1 MRKSIV
7 IKLFLLIVSLS
18 VFLLASLFVG
28 QVLFFERFYI
38 HQKVS
43 SVQSALSAVS
53 TESWEATGDDYAAE
67 QQFYQ
72 NHNTWVARLDASGY
86 LYDTR
91 NFAAEVKL
99 EDVAEVPTLSGKTL
113 TIPLYTVMDV
123 EQFREDHPLREEVF
137 VQPGEDIAIE
147 GLLIDNQF
155 VPQRIARN
163 GSSLRDENHLEN
175 TPFVQKEYEVVPRF
189 ANTMEYR
196 ERYPS
201 ILVYGTVTKLRTP
214 QGAEESRYTNHLFL
228 EQMKTFQ
235 ANLLYGDKP
244 EKDQAVIDY
253 VGNNV
258 PYKIFVNRQ
267 TDSTGTPYY
276 LFAMTSL
283 QPVDEAEGV
292 MRQYFLYIAL
302 GALLLVALV
311 SFFYAK
317 RIARPLLQVNEVT
330 RQMASL
336 NFATQIPVT
345 TEDEIGQLSQ
355 NINELSRMLD
365 NHIHRLEQDIEQERQ
380 LEQTRKAFIADVSHE
395 LKTPL
400 SIMESCLY
408 IIQDKPDSGKRE
420 HYFSAMKEEVHKMS
434 LLVNDMLE
442 LAKYESGTYRMETTV
457 FRLDDL
463 LERVCAKQAFDIN
476 SKQLNLQTDFAPIE
490 VVANAQRIEQV
501 LVNLLTNAVRYTPE
515 GESIYIRMK
524 EKPQTVLVTVENQ
537 GTHIPEEQ
545 LDKIWDRFYRV
556 EQSRHRST
564 GGTGLGLAICQQILK
579 LHGAPYGVT
588 NTEQGV
594 QFYFEL
600 NKSN

>member
-18 VFLLASLFVG
+18 LFLLASLFVG

-38 HQKVS
+38 HQKVA

-86 LYDTR
+86 LSDTR

-99 EDVAEVPTLSGKTL
+99 EDVAQEPSLSGKTL
-113 TIPLYTVMDV
+113 TIPLYTVMNV
-123 EQFREDHPLREEVF
+123 EEFREDHPLREEVF

-147 GLLIDNQF
+147 GLVIDNQF
-155 VPQRIARN
+155 VPQRMARKASN
-163 GSSLRDENHLEN
+163 LRDENHLEN

-196 ERYPS
+196 EHYPS

-228 EQMKTFQ
+228 EQIKTFQ

-244 EKDQAVIDY
+244 ERNHAVLDY

-258 PYKIFVNRQ
+258 PYKIFVNRLN
-267 TDSTGTPYY
+267 DSTGNPTY

-283 QPVDEAEGV
+283 QPVDEAAGV

-317 RIARPLLQVNEVT
+317 RIARPLLRVNEAT

-336 NFATQIPVT
+336 NFATRIPVK

-365 NHIHRLEQDIEQERQ
+365 SHIQRLEQDIEQERQ

-420 HYFSAMKEEVHKMS
+420 HYFSAMREEVHKMS
-434 LLVNDMLE
+434 LLVNDMME

-457 FRLDDL
+457 FSLDAL
-463 LERVCAKQAFDIN
+463 LERVCAKQAFAI
-476 SKQLNLQTDFAPIE
+476 SGKQLNLQTDFAPIE

-515 GESIYIRMK
+515 GESILVTMK
-524 EKPQTVLVTVENQ
+524 EQSQTVLVTVENQ

-600 NKSN
+600 ERA